1 MKRKM
6 QAPKGGAKHTNVK
19 GSQGKQ
25 VDIDEMYGPH
35 ANPKKPGADA
45 KPKKALSK
53 AKQKALAN
61 KII

>member
-1 MKRKM
+1 MSV
-6 QAPKGGAKHTNVK
+6 ALVT
-19 GSQGKQ
+19 
-25 VDIDEMYGPH
+25 DELYGPH